1 MDEKRLVSIVFMILI
16 VALFAFM
23 VFALN
28 PSTGISNMKLNE
40 PIARQNISGNFTVNV
55 TAAHISY
62 GIDGNDGN
70 ITNVSVIFWNASNLA
85 QKVFTFV
92 MNATAGN
99 NSTTNTTFNAT
110 LANRYRAFLPDG
122 IYNISINATNASDG
136 ANLENNTVFNTAAD
150 FIHIDNSPPSITA
163 INSPANN
170 TYLGSK
176 QALVFNVTITNDT
189 GFTDIHVV
197 NISNGTG
204 GESANIGE
212 VGKNTDYFNS
222 SVITRIGDYFNM
234 TINGTGN
241 LTEGRNT
248 IRVAAN
254 DTAGNLNNT
263 FASVN
268 IYLDT
273 QAPMVRFEVGSGVT
287 PNWTWTDDNTPVLSY
302 NFTDNSS
309 SNASCELFVD
319 NIPSGINSSVLNNS
333 KTDVTVNASLTQGM
347 HNWYVNCT
355 DLGSN
360 VGTSL
365 NESGKY
371 YFDYRLVNVRTPADN
386 DWTSVTSA
394 GNISFTFAFNATNAT
409 SSASETDVSNVSCQ
423 LWITNSSGSFR
434 PMGIN
439 NTTVNNTATTITN
452 NGSIFSG
459 LTPNGVAANWTINC
473 TWNGSQIT
481 AVNDGVYTLNIDN
494 STPTVALATSD
505 VAATSATLT
514 ATTSEL
520 ATCKYATES
529 SVGYDSMTEFGTTG
543 SVTSHT
549 TSLVSLASSTDYTYY
564 VKCRDRAANEVSG
577 SKLITTS
584 AGASGSGSGGS
595 SGGSGVGTVGQF
607 AKTVWT
613 SINAGE
619 RASVSVENGAIGV
632 TDVSFVARE
641 TTYGAWV
648 KVEKMDSLPGNVES
662 FAREVYRYIKITEN
676 NVERFMDGSINIDF
690 KVEKAWL
697 EANSVDKDSIAIF
710 RNVGGKWVELETSVG
725 KDDGVYIFYTADSP
739 GFSYFIIGE
748 RAAGAEPLPVETE
761 PITGDDILP
770 EAVEKAPE
778 VARESA
784 AGVPAWVIIM
794 VVLLLIV
801 VATVLWLRKRK

>member
-1 MDEKRLVSIVFMILI
+1 MDEKRLVSIVFMVLV

-23 VFALN
+23 VFALDL
-28 PSTGISNMKLNE
+28 STSISNMSFNAPTAK
-40 PIARQNISGNFTVNV
+40 NISGSFLVNV

-62 GIDGNDGN
+62 GDNGNDGN
-70 ITNVSVIFWNASNLA
+70 ITNVSVIFWNASNLT

-99 NSTTNTTFNAT
+99 NSTTNTTFSST
-110 LANRYRAFLPDG
+110 LANVDRAFLPDG

-136 ANLENNTVFNTAAD
+136 ANLENNSVFNTAVD
-150 FIHIDNSPPSITA
+150 FIYIDNGAPSITA

-170 TYLGSK
+170 TYLSSK

-222 SVITRIGDYFNM
+222 GIITRIGDYFNM
-234 TINGTGN
+234 TINSTGN

-248 IRVAAN
+248 IRVTAN

-263 FASVN
+263 FNSVDIWVDTGAS
-268 IYLDT
+268 
-273 QAPMVRFEVGSGVT
+273 MVSFDMNQT
-287 PNWTWTDDNTPVLSY
+287 LKNWTWTDDSTPELWY
-302 NFTDNSS
+302 NFTDNVSI
-309 SNASCELFVD
+309 NASCTIFVD
-319 NIPSGINSSVLNNS
+319 DLPYGANSSALNDTQTKFSVNS
-333 KTDVTVNASLTQGM
+333 SLAQGM
-347 HNWYVNCT
+347 HKWYVNCT

-360 VGTSL
+360 VGTTLRYSPVF
-365 NESGKY
+365 
-371 YFDYRLVNVRTPADN
+371 YFDYRLVDVRAPTNN
-386 DWTSVTSA
+386 DWTSVTDA

-409 SSASETDVSNVSCQ
+409 SATSETGGASNVSCE
-423 LWITNSSGSFR
+423 LWITNSSGVFL

-439 NTTVNNTATTITN
+439 NATLNNTATTITN
-452 NGSIFSG
+452 NQSIFSN
-459 LTPNGVAANWTINC
+459 LDPNGVAANWTINC

-494 STPTVALATSD
+494 STPTVSFATSD
-505 VAATSATLT
+505 VTATSAILT

-520 ATCKYATES
+520 ATCKYSTAS
-529 SVGYDSMTEFGTTG
+529 STGYGAMTEFGTTG

-584 AGASGSGSGGS
+584 AGTSGSGSGGS
-595 SGGSGVGTVGQF
+595 GGGLGVGTVGQF
-607 AKTVWT
+607 AKEVWT

-619 RASVSVENGAIGV
+619 RASVSVENGVIGV
-632 TDVSFVARE
+632 TDISFVVGE
-641 TTYGAWV
+641 TTYGAWI
-648 KVEKMDSLPGNVES
+648 KVEKMDSLPGNVKS

-676 NVERFMDGSINIDF
+676 NVERFMEGSINIDF

-697 EANSVDKDSIAIF
+697 EANDVDKDSIAIF
-710 RNVGGKWVELETSVG
+710 RNVGGKWAELETSVG
-725 KDDGVYIFYTADSP
+725 KDDGVHIFYTADSP
-739 GFSYFIIGE
+739 GFSYFVIGE
-748 RAAGAEPLPVETE
+748 RAVGAKPLPVAAE

-770 EAVEKAPE
+770 PEAVEEVPE
-778 VARESA
+778 AAGES
-784 AGVPAWVIIM
+784 AGVPAWVIIL
-794 VVLLLIV
+794 VVLLIIV